1 MVEVNLVGAGR
12 PLALGSTRGSATGC
26 DQRRQLTVDGPQARI
41 TAKSLCMSLSMLRIV
56 ICWML
61 IAITPASL
69 IAADGGASAAM
80 LYGKGTV
87 WLNGRP
93 LPRSSAVFPGDLIQT
108 QPESLAT
115 LDASGSGV
123 IVLQD
128 SLIKFEGNAVS
139 LEHGSVSVATS
150 KGMVAL
156 AREVTVTPA
165 SNAWTEFEVA
175 DADGAVQVTA
185 SKGNVNVNCG
195 KGAANLSEGEQ
206 ATPDQSGHCRK
217 RRKSGAPVPQKGP
230 ILADPYVLV
239 GGLIGGGALVC
250 LLLCVSSKPFIS
262 TFKP

>member
-1 MVEVNLVGAGR
+1 
-12 PLALGSTRGSATGC
+12 
-26 DQRRQLTVDGPQARI
+26 
-41 TAKSLCMSLSMLRIV
+41 MSLSMLRNV
-56 ICWML
+56 ICWIL

-69 IAADGGASAAM
+69 IAAEGGSGAAM

-115 LDASGSGV
+115 LDAYGSGV

-128 SLIKFEGNAVS
+128 SLIKFEENAVS

-175 DADGAVQVTA
+175 DADGAVQVVA

-195 KGAANLSEGEQ
+195 KGTANLSEGEQ

-217 RRKSGAPVPQKGP
+217 KPKDGAPVPQKGP
-230 ILADPYVLV
+230 ILTDPYVLA
-239 GGLIGGGALVC
+239 GGLILGGAIVC
-250 LLLCVSSKPFIS
+250 LLLCNSSKPFLS
-262 TFKP
+262 QWKP